1 MSIWPRTRRAVA
13 AASCTVTGT
22 YTTASRHRHIA
33 SERAVK
39 RDAIAAQ
46 SLARDNRVPPGNRF
60 NRDFSSP
67 PAKLDPPRYIGRG
80 ETQIFRVVAPTN
92 DDHRNDN
99 FSINLLFLSFS
110 LSLLPSSRGDDEFS
124 IVENGNWKETRKDSV
139 LPNLRKWVS
148 IRGEGGER

>member
-22 YTTASRHRHIA
+22 YTTASRHRHIS

-92 DDHRNDN
+92 DDHRNEN

-110 LSLLPSSRGDDEFS
+110 PSLVARRRRVLDRREWKLEGNEERFGVAEFKK
-124 IVENGNWKETRKDSV
+124 VGFN
-139 LPNLRKWVS
+139 
-148 IRGEGGER
+148 

>member
-22 YTTASRHRHIA
+22 YTTASRHRHIG

-92 DDHRNDN
+92 DDHRNEN
-99 FSINLLFLSFS
+99 FSINLLFLSFF
-110 LSLLPSSRGDDEFS
+110 LSFPRRAETTSSRSSRMEIG
-124 IVENGNWKETRKDSV
+124 RK
-139 LPNLRKWVS
+139 RGK
-148 IRGEGGER
+148 IRCCRI

>member
-22 YTTASRHRHIA
+22 YTTASRHRHIG

-110 LSLLPSSRGDDEFS
+110 PSLVARRRRVLDRRW
-124 IVENGNWKETRKDSV
+124 NGNWKETRKDSV